1 MYNGRV
7 IIQRT
12 LCFTVEQA
20 KQRIDE
26 SIVQLAERQ
35 LFQAVNFQRAQ
46 RRSRQYFSLSPSE

>member
-35 LFQAVNFQRAQ
+35 LFQAVNFPE
-46 RRSRQYFSLSPSE
+46 SPEA

>member
-46 RRSRQYFSLSPSE
+46 RRSRQYFFA